1 MPKRQEIA
9 CETMNF
15 ITVAY
20 YVFIFTI
27 DYEIF
32 IVKNFH

>member
-15 ITVAY
+15 ITVALKSEVGVAVQKVY
-20 YVFIFTI
+20 
-27 DYEIF
+27 
-32 IVKNFH
+32 KQG